1 MTGAKWTTCTNPH
14 ELLIYLGNQ
23 ASERKLR
30 LLACACARRIGA
42 LLTDKRTRNAIEVA
56 ERFADGLADEKQL
69 TRASEAAT
77 NAVKKVTIKT
87 GEFAGQAG
95 MVGFWVTHR
104 KAAVAAREVLGTV
117 VNAKARLAKQLG
129 GSSTEDSSVW
139 ATACV
144 AELDA
149 QSKMVREVFGSPFH
163 RVKVDPASLVW
174 KRGSVVSLAQRI
186 YEDQMFDDLPKLAIA
201 LKKAGC
207 DNAKMLDHCGQAVEH
222 FRGCWILDL
231 LLGKA

>member
-1 MTGAKWTTCTNPH
+1 MTGAQWTTCTNPH
-14 ELLIYLGNQ
+14 ELLAYLGDQ

-30 LLACACARRIGA
+30 LLACACARRIGP

-56 ERFADGLADEKQL
+56 ERFADGLADEKKL

-77 NAVKKVTIKT
+77 TAVKQVTIKT
-87 GEFAGQAG
+87 GELAGQAG

-117 VNAKARLAKQLG
+117 VHAKARVAKQV
-129 GSSTEDSSVW
+129 SSSPENSNVW
-139 ATACV
+139 TTACV

-149 QSKMVREVFGSPFH
+149 QTTMVREVFRSPFH
-163 RVKVDPASLVW
+163 RVHVDPAWLAW
-174 KRGSVVSLAQRI
+174 KRGSVVRLAQRI
-186 YEDQMFDDLPKLAIA
+186 YEDQMFVDLPRLAIA
-201 LKKAGC
+201 LKSAGC
-207 DNAKMLDHCGQAVEH
+207 DNAQILDHCGQAVEH
-222 FRGCWILDL
+222 FRGCWMLDL